1 MDVTF
6 NCKIFYSLFSIAMER
21 AVLFTNK
28 GLLST
33 YYLAISMLTQISM
46 HTPNQNV
53 LEILLQY
60 FFCLLGQIDKW

>member
-1 MDVTF
+1 
-6 NCKIFYSLFSIAMER
+6 MER